1 MIGREA
7 QIADLPQNPPSNL
20 TAEKSMIKR
29 SIALL
34 LVENLLACLVLS
46 CASQSADETRR
57 NTAPA
62 KTIDV
67 RLIAFNDFHGY
78 ITAPEEGL
86 LSPDPQDASRA
97 VTLAAGG
104 AENFVAQV
112 HRLQTGHPLNAVVA
126 AGDLVGASPFD
137 SALFHDEPTI
147 ELMNA
152 IGLSL
157 SSVGNHEFDHGREE
171 LLRLQN
177 GGCRADGI
185 RGGDTCIGGDFS
197 GAKFHYLAANV
208 FDAATGKPL
217 FAPYEIKTFA
227 VPGARSLRIGFIG
240 LVLKGTASMVLPS
253 SVTGL
258 DFRGEAASANALV
271 PQLQAQ
277 GVDAIVLLIHQGGS
291 TSGSF
296 NDHACPDFSGAI
308 LPIVDALDPAIRIIV
323 SGHTHQAYLCRRGDR
338 LITSAGSY
346 GRLLTA
352 IDLHFD
358 RNSGVLR
365 DFDANNFPVIQ
376 AQNAA
381 NESTGDSISSID
393 DASDSIQRLL
403 NRYEKISAPLGQ
415 RVVGHLSAALSRT
428 PNAAGESALGDIVA
442 DSMLDAASA
451 DGALIAFTNSGGL
464 RQDLRPQREDGAITY
479 AQVFASLPFG
489 NTLVTMNLNG
499 AQIKAL
505 LRQQRGFPQFRP
517 LQISRGFS
525 YAWSNR
531 KLVDSSVKLNGETLV
546 DDRSYRIVVNEFLA
560 EGGDGFRVL
569 KRGENRRESGH
580 DLEAALAYFSA
591 HSPLTA
597 APQNRISC
605 LDCTLPD
612 APH

>member
-1 MIGREA
+1 MIR
-7 QIADLPQNPPSNL
+7 
-20 TAEKSMIKR
+20 R
-29 SIALL
+29 SILVLLIESSVACAL
-34 LVENLLACLVLS
+34 LS
-46 CASQSADETRR
+46 CASQSADET
-57 NTAPA
+57 TANITPE
-62 KTIDV
+62 KMIDV

-86 LSPDPQDASRA
+86 SSPDPRDASR
-97 VTLAAGG
+97 TTMLAAGG
-104 AENFVAQV
+104 AENFVAKV
-112 HRLQTGHPLNAVVA
+112 HRLQIEHPANAVIA

-147 ELMNA
+147 DLMNA

-177 GGCRADGI
+177 GGCRSDGV
-185 RGGDTCIGGDFS
+185 RGRDTCIGGDFN

-208 FDAATGKPL
+208 VDATTGKPL

-227 VPGARSLRIGFIG
+227 EPHARNVRIGFIG
-240 LVLKGTASMVLPS
+240 LVLKGTALMVLPS
-253 SVTGL
+253 GVAGL
-258 DFRGEAASANALV
+258 DFRDEAASANALV

-296 NDHACPDFSGAI
+296 NDHACQDFSGAI
-308 LPIVDALDPAIRIIV
+308 LPILDALDPAIRIVV
-323 SGHTHQAYLCRRGDR
+323 SGHTHQSYICRRGDR

-358 RNSGVLR
+358 RASGALL
-365 DFDANNFPVIQ
+365 DFDADNIPVIQ
-376 AQNAA
+376 AQTIE
-381 NESTGDSISSID
+381 NESAGDSIASAD
-393 DASDSIQRLL
+393 DSSDSIKPLL
-403 NRYEKISAPLGQ
+403 SRYKKISAPLGQ
-415 RVVGHLSAALSRT
+415 RVVAHLDAVLSRT
-428 PNAAGESALGDIVA
+428 PNAAGESDLGDVIA
-442 DSMLDAASA
+442 DSMLDTASA

-489 NTLVTMNLNG
+489 NALVTMNLSG

-505 LRQQRGFPQFRP
+505 LRQQRSVPQFRP

-531 KLVDSSVKLNGETLV
+531 KLVDSSIKLNGETLV
-546 DDRSYRIVVNEFLA
+546 DDRSYRVVVNEFLA
-560 EGGDGFRVL
+560 EGGDGFSVL
-569 KRGENRRESGH
+569 ERGENRRDVGH
-580 DLEAALAYFSA
+580 DLDAALTYFNA
-591 HSPLTA
+591 HAPLTA
-597 APQNRISC
+597 APKNRISC

-612 APH
+612 ARH

>member
-1 MIGREA
+1 
-7 QIADLPQNPPSNL
+7 
-20 TAEKSMIKR
+20 MIKQ
-29 SIALL
+29 SIGVLLIESLAACALI
-34 LVENLLACLVLS
+34 S
-46 CASQSADETRR
+46 CASQATDGAGAN
-57 NTAPA
+57 NTF
-62 KTIDV
+62 DV

-78 ITAPEEGL
+78 INAPDEGL
-86 LSPDPQDASRA
+86 PAPDPQDASRT

-104 AENFVAQV
+104 AANFAAQV
-112 HRLQTGHPLNAVVA
+112 HRLQTGHPANAVVA

-177 GGCRADGI
+177 GGCRADGV
-185 RGGDTCIGGDFS
+185 RGRDTCIGGDFS

-208 FDAATGKPL
+208 VDAATGQPL
-217 FAPYEIKTFA
+217 FSPYEIKTFTA
-227 VPGARSLRIGFIG
+227 LGGRSVRIGFIG

-253 SVTGL
+253 GVAGL
-258 DFRGEAASANALV
+258 GFRDEAASANALV
-271 PQLQAQ
+271 PQLQAK
-277 GVDAIVLLIHQGGS
+277 GVDTIVLLIHQGGN

-308 LPIVDALDPAIRIIV
+308 LPIVDALDPAIRLVV
-323 SGHTHQAYLCRRGDR
+323 SGHTHQAYICLRGDR

-358 RNSGVLR
+358 RSSGALLG
-365 DFDANNFPVIQ
+365 FDADNFPVIQ
-376 AQNAA
+376 TQADADQ
-381 NESTGDSISSID
+381 SVGDSIASAD
-393 DASDSIQRLL
+393 DPNDSIKLSL
-403 NRYEKISAPLGQ
+403 SRYEKISAPLGQ
-415 RVVGHLSAALSRT
+415 RIVGHLNATLSRT
-428 PNAAGESALGDIVA
+428 PNVAGESELGDVVA
-442 DSMLDAASA
+442 DSMLDAAHA
-451 DGALIAFTNSGGL
+451 DGAVIAFTNSGGL
-464 RQDLRPQREDGAITY
+464 RQDLRPQSENGAITY

-489 NTLVTMNLNG
+489 NALVTMNLSG

-505 LRQQRGFPQFRP
+505 LRQQRSFPQFRP

-525 YAWSNR
+525 YAWSGG
-531 KLVDSSVKLNGETLV
+531 KLVDSSVKLNGEILA
-546 DDRSYRIVVNEFLA
+546 DDRPYRVVVNEFLA

-569 KRGENRRESGH
+569 KQGEKRRELGH
-580 DLEAALAYFSA
+580 DLDAALAYFSA

-605 LDCTLPD
+605 VDCMLPD
-612 APH
+612 VQH